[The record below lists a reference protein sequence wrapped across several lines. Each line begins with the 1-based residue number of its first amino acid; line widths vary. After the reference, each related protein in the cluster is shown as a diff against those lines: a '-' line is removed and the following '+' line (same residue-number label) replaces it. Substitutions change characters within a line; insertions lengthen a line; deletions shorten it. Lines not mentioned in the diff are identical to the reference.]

1 MNLDNL
7 LLRLQ
12 ALRERVGEMQA
23 DCSEALPQA
32 YLPEWTAT
40 ILAEVSMALSEL
52 QSELRGVSDHWQLAT
67 STLNSTLDITEQK
80 LAETAQ
86 VVRLIPEGRD
96 ITEIKLAEAALRESE
111 ARLQAIL
118 DYSPVSV
125 YLKDL
130 QGRYLLVNLEAE
142 KLSGFSQEQ
151 LIGKTDYEILPR
163 VVAEELRANDQQV
176 LDTLTPLVRE
186 EVLPTEDGQCTYIT
200 VKFPL
205 FDAKGIPNALCG
217 ISTDITEYKRAEEQ
231 IRFQARLLD
240 VVEQA
245 IVTTDLNGTI
255 TYWNRFA
262 ETLYGWSSAE
272 VMGRN
277 ILDVTPGE
285 VSKSLAAEILS
296 CLQRGESW
304 SGEFL
309 AQRREGTTF
318 PAMVS
323 DAPIFDHDGVL
334 IGIVGV
340 TSDITQLKLAEAAL
354 RQANQELEL
363 RVQERTAALSQTN
376 HNLEAE
382 IDERQMAEE
391 ELQRSEERFRRA
403 IIHAP
408 FPIMIHAED
417 GEVIQINQVWT
428 EETGYTHERHSHHC
442 RLDSESL
449 WGKTGIG
456 EGVD

>member
-217 ISTDITEYKRAEEQ
+217 ISTDITERKRAEEQ

-245 IVTTDLNGTI
+245 IVTTDL
-255 TYWNRFA
+255 
-262 ETLYGWSSAE
+262 
-272 VMGRN
+272 
-277 ILDVTPGE
+277 
-285 VSKSLAAEILS
+285 
-296 CLQRGESW
+296 
-304 SGEFL
+304 SGANHYCKPHQPL
-309 AQRREGTTF
+309 KF
-318 PAMVS
+318 P
-323 DAPIFDHDGVL
+323 
-334 IGIVGV
+334 
-340 TSDITQLKLAEAAL
+340 KLAEL
-354 RQANQELEL
+354 
-363 RVQERTAALSQTN
+363 
-376 HNLEAE
+376 
-382 IDERQMAEE
+382 IDPK
-391 ELQRSEERFRRA
+391 S
-403 IIHAP
+403 P
-408 FPIMIHAED
+408 
-417 GEVIQINQVWT
+417 V
-428 EETGYTHERHSHHC
+428 
-442 RLDSESL
+442 
-449 WGKTGIG
+449 K
-456 EGVD
+456 

>member
-32 YLPEWTAT
+32 YLPELTAT
-40 ILAEVSMALSEL
+40 TLAEVSTALSEL
-52 QSELRGVSDHWQLAT
+52 QSEMRGVSDHWQLAT

-80 LAETAQ
+80 LAEAAQ
-86 VVRLIPEGRD
+86 VVRLIPQGRD

-130 QGRYLLVNLEAE
+130 QGRYLLINPEAE
-142 KLSGFSQEQ
+142 KLLGFSQEQ

-186 EVLPTEDGQCTYIT
+186 EVLPTEDGQFTYIT

-205 FDAKGIPNALCG
+205 FDAKGIPNAVCG
-217 ISTDITEYKRAEEQ
+217 ISTDITERKRAEEQ

-245 IVTTDLNGTI
+245 IITTDLNGTI

-262 ETLYGWSSAE
+262 ETLYGWQSAE

-277 ILDVTPGE
+277 IIEVTPAE
-285 VSKSLAAEILS
+285 VSKPLAAEILS
-296 CLQRGESW
+296 CLQRGES
-304 SGEFL
+304 
-309 AQRREGTTF
+309 
-318 PAMVS
+318 
-323 DAPIFDHDGVL
+323 
-334 IGIVGV
+334 
-340 TSDITQLKLAEAAL
+340 
-354 RQANQELEL
+354 
-363 RVQERTAALSQTN
+363 
-376 HNLEAE
+376 
-382 IDERQMAEE
+382 
-391 ELQRSEERFRRA
+391 
-403 IIHAP
+403 
-408 FPIMIHAED
+408 
-417 GEVIQINQVWT
+417 
-428 EETGYTHERHSHHC
+428 
-442 RLDSESL
+442 
-449 WGKTGIG
+449 
-456 EGVD
+456 